1 MSSRPA
7 VPLQTHLEASEVR
20 IPVTALLVVA
30 AMLIGTYF
38 YHPYYF
44 GDELF
49 SFNAAPGDGFGE
61 TFQALNEYKP
71 RLLMNIVW
79 SAIVAFN
86 LPRWVPMLL
95 VAGSIGAGS
104 ALFYHLVREVFGA
117 RHRDA
122 LIGAGLLLFSRFD
135 LMLYFDY
142 VSGMVEALSLA
153 LFLAGLALLARP
165 LLVGGTYRPNRQIIL
180 GCALWLL
187 VVMVHERYIA
197 AFAVFSGM
205 LVLRAF
211 ASDRAGGV
219 VRSLPLAIAITALP
233 VLLYVG
239 LVSGLSTTSVMTGT
253 SGQEVTLGLGT
264 LKVAASYVANV
275 LLGSNFGPSWL
286 TGHLNHLHPWHPTVF
301 AISAVVGVIAY
312 AWPWIWGR
320 SVETSRLWTTLTL
333 LLAALAMIFVASLPG
348 ADRQE
353 ARWMLPVLALVL
365 MAVFATYRGVAATGV
380 LVFML
385 ASQLVYVTWGGLQTI
400 ASIRASQTAKALA
413 STLSTLDVPGK
424 QGVMLLAAEPDTS
437 WVLGNDGSEFCRLN
451 LSGTNCLLPKAT
463 AIKLEGKRIGFG
475 VSSTATDLLETPR
488 FRLVSGDLAELSL
501 HPQQFSGGKALGDG
515 KAWPNWMLGAS
526 ARVTDHGLLVTGM
539 GDNFLKVDAASL
551 RDAMLVYRASS
562 AADQRSQLRLQVN
575 WHDAADRFLAAQIEV
590 VDTTPQPGNFATLAT
605 LPENA
610 AYGYVYATLHD
621 GARIGVL
628 IQSITVVE
636 P

>member
-1 MSSRPA
+1 MSMRPA
-7 VPLQTHLEASEVR
+7 EHMQPHLEASEVR
-20 IPVTALLVVA
+20 VPVMAVLVVVA
-30 AMLIGTYF
+30 LLIGTYF
-38 YHPYYF
+38 HHPYYF

-49 SFNAAPGDGFGE
+49 SFNAAPGEGFRE
-61 TFQALNEYKP
+61 TLKALNDYKP

-79 SAIVAFN
+79 SAVVTFN

-95 VAGSIGAGS
+95 VAGSLGAGS
-104 ALFYHLVREVFGA
+104 ALFYRLVRDLFGA

-122 LIGAGLLLFSRFD
+122 LVGAGLLLFSRFD
-135 LMLYFDY
+135 VMLYYDY

-153 LFLAGLALLARP
+153 LFLAGLTLLARP
-165 LLVGGTYRPNRQIIL
+165 LLIDGSFRPNRRVIL

-205 LVLRAF
+205 MVVRAF
-211 ASDRAGGV
+211 ASDRASGIF
-219 VRSLPLAIAITALP
+219 RSLPLAAALTVLP

-239 LVSGLSTTSVMTGT
+239 LVSALSTTSVMTGT

-264 LKVAASYVANV
+264 FEVAASYVANV

-286 TGHLNHLHPWHPTVF
+286 TGHLNHLHPWHATVF
-301 AISAVVGVIAY
+301 AISAVVGVGAY
-312 AWPWIWGR
+312 AWPWIRGR
-320 SVETSRLWTTLTL
+320 RVETSRLWTTVTL

-353 ARWMLPVLALVL
+353 ARWMLPVLVLVL
-365 MAVFATYRGVAATGV
+365 MAVFATYRGVATTGV
-380 LVFML
+380 LAFML

-413 STLSTLDVPGK
+413 STVSTLDLPGER
-424 QGVMLLAAEPDTS
+424 GVMLLAAEPDTS
-437 WVLGNDGSEFCRLN
+437 WVLGNDGREFCRLN
-451 LSGTNCLLPKAT
+451 LSGTNCLLPKA
-463 AIKLEGKRIGFG
+463 AAVKLQGDRIGFG
-475 VSSTATDLLETPR
+475 IMSTATDLLETPR

-501 HPQQFSGGKALGDG
+501 HPQQFSGGKALGKG
-515 KAWPNWMLGAS
+515 NAWPNWVLGPS
-526 ARVTDHGLLVTGM
+526 ARITDQGLLVTGM
-539 GDNFLKVDAASL
+539 GDNFLKVDAARL
-551 RDAMLVYRASS
+551 RDAMLVYLASS
-562 AADQRSQLRLQVN
+562 VANQRSQLRLQVN

-590 VDTTPQPGNFATLAT
+590 VDTTAQPGNFATLAT

-610 AYGYVYATLHD
+610 AHGYVYATLHD
-621 GARIGVL
+621 GAKTGVL